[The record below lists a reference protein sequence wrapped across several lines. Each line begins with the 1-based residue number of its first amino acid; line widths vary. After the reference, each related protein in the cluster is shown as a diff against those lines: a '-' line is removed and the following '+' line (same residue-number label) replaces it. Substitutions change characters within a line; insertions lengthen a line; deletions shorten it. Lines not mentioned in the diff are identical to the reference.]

1 MALKKNRTTVGI
13 VAIVLGG
20 VLCFGIA
27 PIYNKSMQKGVEVVR
42 ISSEVNKGEQITA
55 DKVKVVEVSKKG
67 LPESAILNK
76 KDVVGKYAVVD
87 LVRDNTIL
95 ERQLSKNPIAEDKYL
110 YGLDGTQQA
119 ISFTIQNFASGLSGK
134 LLTGDIISIIATTM
148 DENNNEKTSTPKE
161 LQYVKVLAVTNDVGV
176 DKKEDNNNP
185 EEELPTTI
193 TVLVN
198 REQAE
203 LIANLEETSKM
214 HVSLVYRGT
223 EKEAQQY
230 IEQQNSIITKEN
242 IRN

>member
-42 ISSEVNKGEQITA
+42 ISSEINKGEQITD
-55 DKVKVVEVSKKG
+55 DKVKVVEVSKQG
-67 LPESAILNK
+67 LPESAVLSK

-87 LVRDNTIL
+87 LVRDNTVL

-223 EKEAQQY
+223 EKEAQKY
-230 IEQQNSIITKEN
+230 IEQQNSIIVKEN

>member
-42 ISSEVNKGEQITA
+42 ISSEVNKGEQITD

-67 LPESAILNK
+67 LSESAILDK

-223 EKEAQQY
+223 EKEAQKY
-230 IEQQNSIITKEN
+230 IEQQNSIIVKEN

>member
-42 ISSEVNKGEQITA
+42 ISSEINKGEQITD
-55 DKVKVVEVSKKG
+55 DKVKVVEVSKQG
-67 LPESAILNK
+67 LPESAVLSK
-76 KDVVGKYAVVD
+76 KDIVGKYAVVD
-87 LVRDNTIL
+87 LVRDNTVL

-223 EKEAQQY
+223 EKEAQKY
-230 IEQQNSIITKEN
+230 IEQQNSIIIKEN

>member
-42 ISSEVNKGEQITA
+42 ISSEVNKGEQITD

-67 LPESAILNK
+67 LPESAILDK

-223 EKEAQQY
+223 EKEAQKY
-230 IEQQNSIITKEN
+230 IEQQNSIIVKEN

>member
-27 PIYNKSMQKGVEVVR
+27 PIYNKSMQKGIEVVR

-223 EKEAQQY
+223 EKEAQKY
-230 IEQQNSIITKEN
+230 IEQQNSIIVKEN

>member
-223 EKEAQQY
+223 EKEAQKY
-230 IEQQNSIITKEN
+230 IEQQNSIIVKEN